1 MQDLQPFA
9 KITHARK
16 FLKTQLS
23 ANAYDETAVVAV
35 FRCWYRANDEKL
47 AVLLRDSPEL
57 SRGNSEIF
65 GTVCFKVDGVN
76 LSTHLSASTPEARVA
91 MALRDIEYHTRPV
104 ILSRAGYEMDHQND
118 GGWAHIKDVF
128 IKLHGTE
135 ALCKAL
141 HRPAINEM
149 DTLPSTLRDE
159 FVQLHAALTENYTF
173 CKLLTKA
180 EHSRLTA
187 ERAAQKLLH
196 ELEG

>member
-47 AVLLRDSPEL
+47 AVLMRDSPEL
-57 SRGNSEIF
+57 SRGNSDIF
-65 GTVCFKVDGVN
+65 DTVCFKVDGVN
-76 LSTHLSASTPEARVA
+76 LSTHLTASTPDARVA
-91 MALRDIEYHTRPV
+91 MALRSIEYHTRPAE
-104 ILSRAGYEMDHQND
+104 LRRAGFEMDHQNE
-118 GGWAHIKDVF
+118 GGFARIKDVF
-128 IKLHGTE
+128 IGLHNTE

-141 HRPAINEM
+141 YRPAINEM

-159 FVQLHAALTENYTF
+159 FVQLHAALTDNYTS

-180 EHSRLTA
+180 EHTRLTA

>member
-1 MQDLQPFA
+1 MPELQPFV

-16 FLKTQLS
+16 FLKAQLS
-23 ANAYDETAVVAV
+23 ADAYDGAAVLAV
-35 FRCWYRANDEKL
+35 FRHWYRANDEKL
-47 AVLLRDSPEL
+47 AVLMRDSPEL
-57 SRGNSEIF
+57 TRGNSDIF
-65 GTVCFKVDGVN
+65 DTVCFKVDGVN

-91 MALRDIEYHTRPV
+91 MALRNIEYHTRPV

-128 IKLHGTE
+128 IKLHGME
-135 ALCKAL
+135 ALCRAL
-141 HRPAINEM
+141 YRPTINEM
-149 DTLPSTLRDE
+149 DTLPSTLCDE
-159 FVQLHAALTENYTF
+159 FVQLHAALTDNYTF

-180 EHSRLTA
+180 EHTRLTA